1 MGAGATVNGGQSQ
14 PKFVTANGEINDNE
28 TPFVPSLFS
37 VSLLEDCCD
46 RLSPVF
52 RLPKIFQLRVA
63 EESLDFIAEIEG
75 EIKLL
80 AQFPYQTIASW
91 GSNSQAFKISVFD
104 HTHSAL
110 STKGEIAILLKT
122 FRGRAIED
130 TVVQAVRRL
139 MNAMEMFNLK
149 KQQHDQLLMDI
160 IDVNTKVI
168 SFISSHSLSHFFSRI
183 PPFTQHPFTS
193 HISSSLTFHPTLS
206 SLTSHSTHHPRNSPP
221 S

>member
-1 MGAGATVNGGQSQ
+1 MGAGATVNNGGQQ

-37 VSLLEDCCD
+37 VSLLEDCCE

-52 RLPKIFQLRVA
+52 RLPKTFQLRVA

-75 EIKLL
+75 EVKLF
-80 AQFPYQTIASW
+80 AQFPYQTIAAW

-149 KQQHDQLLMDI
+149 KREHDQLLIEI
-160 IDVNTKVI
+160 IDENTKVI
-168 SFISSHSLSHFFSRI
+168 SFILC
-183 PPFTQHPFTS
+183 
-193 HISSSLTFHPTLS
+193 LTFHP
-206 SLTSHSTHHPRNSPP
+206 SLSTHNPFNPPTCQLIFSTHPLNSPP
-221 S
+221 LISLYQGFGGRLATSY